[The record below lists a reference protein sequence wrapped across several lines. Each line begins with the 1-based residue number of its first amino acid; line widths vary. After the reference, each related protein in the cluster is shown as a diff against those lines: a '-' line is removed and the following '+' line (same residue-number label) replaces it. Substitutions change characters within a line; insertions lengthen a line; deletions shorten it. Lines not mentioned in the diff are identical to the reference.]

1 MTMSNEKD
9 YNQLSLDLHEKF
21 RGKMEIRSKVPL
33 LTKDDLSIAYTP
45 GVAKPCLEIER
56 DESLSRVYTNRG
68 NTIAV
73 VTDGSAV
80 LGLGNIGAAAA
91 LPVMEGK
98 AILFKEFADIDAIP
112 ICLNTS
118 DKDEIVRIVK
128 AMEPTFG
135 GINLEDINAPNC
147 FYIESELKKISKIPI
162 FHDDQHGTAVVTL
175 AALIN
180 SLKIVEKKMED
191 IKVVINGA
199 GAAGMA
205 IAKILLDLNVKDILM
220 CDRSGIIFRG
230 RYERMNPYKE
240 EIAQRTN
247 KDKKQGSLKEAVIG
261 TDVFI
266 GVSQAGALTEEMVS
280 TMNADSIIFAMA
292 NPVPEIMPDL
302 AKASGARIV
311 STGRSDFPNQ
321 VNNVLAFPGILRGA
335 LDVQASD
342 INEAMKIAAA
352 EAIASLVSDD
362 ELNEDYV
369 IPSPLNKEV
378 AKVVAIKVAQAAINS
393 GVARI

>member
-1 MTMSNEKD
+1 MSNEKD
-9 YNQLSLDLHEKF
+9 YNQLSLDLHKKF
-21 RGKMEIRSKVPL
+21 RGKLEIKSKVPL

-118 DKDEIVRIVK
+118 DKDEIVSIVK

-147 FYIESELKKISKIPI
+147 FYIEDELKKISKIPI

-180 SLKIVEKKMED
+180 SLKIIGKKMDE
-191 IKVVINGA
+191 IRVVINGA

-220 CDRSGIIFRG
+220 CDRSGIIYEG
-230 RYERMNPYKE
+230 RDEGMNPYKE
-240 EIAQRTN
+240 EIAERTN
-247 KDKKQGSLKEAVIG
+247 KEKKQGTLKDAVVG
-261 TDVFI
+261 SDVFI
-266 GVSQAGALTEEMVS
+266 GVSQAGALTEQMVL
-280 TMNADSIIFAMA
+280 TMNSDSIIFAMA
-292 NPVPEIMPDL
+292 NPVPEIMPEL
-302 AKASGARIV
+302 AKANGARIV

-352 EAIASLVSDD
+352 EAIASLVLDE

-378 AKVVAIKVAQAAINS
+378 AKVVARKVAQAAINS

>member
-1 MTMSNEKD
+1 MNNEKD
-9 YNQLSLDLHEKF
+9 YNQLSLDLHKKY
-21 RGKMEIRSKVPL
+21 RGKIEIRSKVPL
-33 LTKDDLSIAYTP
+33 LSKEDLSVAYTP

-112 ICLNTS
+112 ICLDTS

-147 FYIESELKKISKIPI
+147 FYIENELKKISRIPI

-180 SLKIVEKKMED
+180 SLKIVDKKMEE

-220 CDRSGIIFRG
+220 CDRSGIIYKG
-230 RYERMNPYKE
+230 RYEGMNPYKE
-240 EIAQRTN
+240 EIAERTN
-247 KDKKQGSLKEAVIG
+247 KEKKQGSLKDAVEG

-266 GVSQAGALTEEMVS
+266 GVSQAGALTEEMVA

-292 NPVPEIMPDL
+292 NPVPEIMPAQ

-352 EAIASLVSDD
+352 AAIASLVSEE

-369 IPSPLNKEV
+369 IPSPLNKDV
-378 AKVVAIKVAQAAINS
+378 AKVVASKVAQAAIDS
-393 GVARI
+393 GVARN

>member
-1 MTMSNEKD
+1 MSNEKD
-9 YNQLSLDLHEKF
+9 YNQLSLDLHKKY

-112 ICLNTS
+112 ICLDTS

-147 FYIESELKKISKIPI
+147 FYIEDELKKISKIPI

-180 SLKIVEKKMED
+180 SLKIVGKKMED
-191 IKVVINGA
+191 IRVVINGA

-205 IAKILLDLNVKDILM
+205 IAKILLDLDVKDILM
-220 CDRSGIIFRG
+220 CDRSGIIYAG
-230 RYERMNPYKE
+230 RYEGMNPYKE
-240 EIAQRTN
+240 EIAKRTN
-247 KDKKQGSLKEAVIG
+247 KERQQGSLKEAVVG
-261 TDVFI
+261 ADVFI
-266 GVSQAGALTEEMVS
+266 GVSQAGALTEEMVT
-280 TMNADSIIFAMA
+280 TMNTDSIIFAMA

-302 AKASGARIV
+302 AKANGARIV

-352 EAIASLVSDD
+352 EAIASLVLDV

-378 AKVVAIKVAQAAINS
+378 AKVVARNVAKAAIDS

>member
-1 MTMSNEKD
+1 MSSNKD
-9 YNQLSLDLHEKF
+9 YDQLSLDLHKKH
-21 RGKMEIRSKVPL
+21 RGKIEIKSKVPL
-33 LTKDDLSIAYTP
+33 ETKDDLSIAYTP

-56 DESLSRVYTNRG
+56 DEKLSMVYTNRG

-73 VTDGSAV
+73 VTDGTAV

-112 ICLNTS
+112 ICLDS
-118 DKDEIVRIVK
+118 KDKDEIVRIVK

-135 GINLEDINAPNC
+135 AINLEDINAPNC
-147 FYIESELKKISKIPI
+147 FYIENELKKISNIPI

-180 SLKIVEKKMED
+180 SLKIVNKKMED

-205 IAKILLDLNVKDILM
+205 IAKILLDLKVKDIIM
-220 CDRSGIIFRG
+220 CDRSGIIYKG
-230 RYERMNPYKE
+230 RYEGMNSYKE
-240 EIAQRTN
+240 AIAERTN
-247 KDKKQGSLKEAVIG
+247 NEGLKGLLKRAVIG
-261 TDVFI
+261 ADVFI
-266 GVSQAGALTEEMVS
+266 GVSKAGALTQEMVK
-280 TMNADSIIFAMA
+280 TMNRDSIIFAMA
-292 NPVPEIMPDL
+292 NPIPEIMPEL

-335 LDVQASD
+335 LDVQARD

-352 EAIASLVSDD
+352 EAIASLVSND
-362 ELNEDYV
+362 ELNENYV
-369 IPSPLNKEV
+369 IPSPFNKDV
-378 AKVVAIKVAQAAINS
+378 AKKVAEKVAKAAKDT

>member
-1 MTMSNEKD
+1 MSNQKD
-9 YNQLSLDLHEKF
+9 YNQLSLDLHKKF
-21 RGKMEIRSKVPL
+21 RGKIEIRSKVPL

-56 DESLSRVYTNRG
+56 DENLSRVYTNRG

-112 ICLNTS
+112 ICLGTS

-147 FYIESELKKISKIPI
+147 FYIENELKKISNIPI

-180 SLKIVEKKMED
+180 SLKIVNKKMED

-205 IAKILLDLNVKDILM
+205 IAKILLDLYVKDILM
-220 CDRSGIIFRG
+220 CDRSGIIYKG
-230 RYERMNPYKE
+230 RYEGMNPYKE
-240 EIAQRTN
+240 EIAERTN
-247 KDKKQGSLKEAVIG
+247 KEIKQGSLREAVVG
-261 TDVFI
+261 ADVFI
-266 GVSQAGALTEEMVS
+266 GVSQAGALTKEMVT
-280 TMNADSIIFAMA
+280 TMNSDSIIFAMA
-292 NPVPEIMPDL
+292 NPVPEIMP
-302 AKASGARIV
+302 
-311 STGRSDFPNQ
+311 
-321 VNNVLAFPGILRGA
+321 
-335 LDVQASD
+335 
-342 INEAMKIAAA
+342 
-352 EAIASLVSDD
+352 
-362 ELNEDYV
+362 
-369 IPSPLNKEV
+369 
-378 AKVVAIKVAQAAINS
+378 
-393 GVARI
+393 